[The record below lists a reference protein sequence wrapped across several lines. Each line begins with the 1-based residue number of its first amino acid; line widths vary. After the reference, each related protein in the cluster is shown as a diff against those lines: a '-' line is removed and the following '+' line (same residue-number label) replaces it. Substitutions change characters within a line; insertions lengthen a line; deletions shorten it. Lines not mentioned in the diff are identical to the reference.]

1 MANTLNA
8 VDVNKADGKP
18 TIDFSPM
25 FMNTFTES
33 INAYDEALE
42 NLKSI
47 VNGSGFTGD
56 YGVCNVKYQMTYV
69 TPKDLS
75 SYVSDL
81 LKAISKGLVACTVSD
96 LERLSVEMAKRFVYD
111 NSGVEL
117 GRDNLM
123 ATATYVDPR
132 TQTLMDILVQTQN
145 TFFDRMVYS
154 KYEMNERTK
163 AMKKDVDTM
172 NGMHFGAAM
181 KAVVNQLPKLIEN
194 AMGETVKDGCVCCD
208 CALVTAYI
216 ETFILF
222 MCSLNTCC
230 ITQMIGYARPRSTF
244 LEKENDK
251 VTQESFST
259 RNFAPIMV
267 VLSAGDSKLAKPIR
281 AVTHSKWTHCS
292 LAFDPDLKEMFS
304 YGARLNDDEE
314 NPNKMGLKRE
324 SLQASNLSDKDI
336 CVFGFYIPA
345 EIHEQ
350 MHKNVLERYADRD
363 NSKFDLLLLF
373 KKALNDNTKEPNS
386 DTKKICTTFT
396 NDLIRMCGRPLSDK
410 SVPSPQ
416 QMKDA
421 CEMSPTDCT
430 FVFEGLAADYN
441 GQEARKRLRAHA
453 RRKASKPF
461 AEYFVE
467 YCPVQTNKVTVRARI
482 PFDINMRSIVL
493 CDATP
498 NFKDVMSAL
507 HFMIDDTRSPINT
520 LLVKFATLKSIPG
533 SAECAPCITM
543 FEPYLRH
550 CECDGCIDNGRSW
563 LREVAGFNTDPNWL
577 DKIAYGN
584 QFMDGNYRL
593 DAVGNENKHPILRTL
608 EMLHRMY
615 CGCGLKTNE
624 ELADNILRIAG
635 VMKHVVMISGDFDN
649 RELVVDILSA
659 LGDCF
664 TRNVM
669 RLYSNNTT
677 VIVYDDDMQDTMIPG
692 YQFCEEFAVYVE
704 DGTVAKPVV
713 QVQDGDGQQIKTMP
727 KNAVLSKLASLI
739 RKFSEWLQKKFANVP
754 NSFTALNG
762 PKIAYIKAHAK
773 MNTAIGD
780 AIKAKSLTI
789 NLTNF
794 PLYKIPAKDM
804 INKSEALANAL
815 QAYKNDHST
824 IKDVQSLEAMCYP
837 GDEATA
843 KSIAAMTDEKA
854 KQQAISN
861 YILFSDTQKT
871 YTMPTPMQV
880 EGWNEMVNDLL
891 ESQKLV
897 EAATKAMYTGLKK
910 ASDLLQGIVK
920 EEETAANK
928 AGNQNQEGASV
939 EMTGDIFQEADPATP
954 QGTTAVQTQNMQ
966 LNGNGSQPPAQ
977 QGQQAEGAPTVN
989 AKTLYDAIQKI
1000 MTNYQMRAVNLLTKQ
1015 FFDTYYDAYKKIVD
1029 AYQTQT
1035 KTNKNPN
1042 NAAQQPA
1049 VQQPAAQESDENAI
1063 GTDAA
1068 MNNMN
1073 VGG

>member
-18 TIDFSPM
+18 KVDFSPM
-25 FMNTFTES
+25 FMSTFTES
-33 INAYDEALE
+33 INAYGDALE

-56 YGVCNVKYQMTYV
+56 YGVCNAKYQMTYV
-69 TPKDLS
+69 TPKDLA
-75 SYVSDL
+75 SYVADV

-96 LERLSVEMAKRFVYD
+96 LERLSVELAKQFVRD

-123 ATATYVDPR
+123 ATASYVDPR
-132 TQTLMDILVQTQN
+132 TETLMDILVQTQN

-163 AMKKDVDTM
+163 AMKKDLDTM
-172 NGMHFGAAM
+172 SGMHFGAAM
-181 KAVVNQLPKLIEN
+181 KAVVNQLPKLIADQMEEN
-194 AMGETVKDGCVCCD
+194 AKDGCACCD

-244 LEKENDK
+244 LEKEKEKEK

-259 RNFAPIMV
+259 KGFAPLLI
-267 VLSAGDSKLAKPIR
+267 VLSAGDSRIAKHIR
-281 AVTHSKWTHCS
+281 NVTKSKWTHCS
-292 LAFDPDLKEMFS
+292 LAFDPELKEMFS

-314 NPNKMGLKRE
+314 HPNKMGLKRE
-324 SLQASNLSDKDI
+324 SLQASNLADKDI
-336 CVFGFYIPA
+336 CVFGFYIPKD
-345 EIHEQ
+345 IHEQ
-350 MHKNVLERYADRD
+350 MHQNVLERYADRD
-363 NSKFDLLLLF
+363 NSKFDLPLLF
-373 KKALNDNTKEPNS
+373 KKALNDNTKGSNS

-396 NDLIRMCGRPLSDK
+396 NDLIKMCGRPFSDK
-410 SVPSPQ
+410 DVPSPQ

-421 CEMSPTDCT
+421 AEMSPTDCT
-430 FVFEGLAADYN
+430 FIFEGQAGEYSSS
-441 GQEARKRLRAHA
+441 EARKRLHAHA
-453 RRKASKPF
+453 RRKSSKPF

-467 YCPVQTNKVTVRARI
+467 YCPVQTATCTVRARI

-507 HFMIDDTRSPINT
+507 QFMLDDARSPINT
-520 LLVKFATLKSIPG
+520 LLVKFATMSTIPS
-533 SAECAPCITM
+533 SAECAPSIAM

-550 CECDGCIDNGRSW
+550 CGCDGCIDNGRAW
-563 LREVAGFNTDPNWL
+563 LHEIAGFNTDPNWL

-584 QFMDGNYRL
+584 QFLDGNYRL
-593 DAVGNENKHPILRTL
+593 DAVGNENKHPILKTL

-624 ELADNILRIAG
+624 ELANNILRIAG
-635 VMKHVVMISGDFDN
+635 VMRHVVMVSGDFDN
-649 RELVVDILSA
+649 RELVVDILA
-659 LGDCF
+659 TLGDCF

-704 DGTVAKPVV
+704 DGTTAKPVV
-713 QVQDGDGQQIKTMP
+713 QVQGGDGQQIKTMP
-727 KNAVLSKLASLI
+727 KNAILSKLMSLI

-762 PKIAYIKAHAK
+762 PKIAYIKTHQK
-773 MNTAIGD
+773 MND
-780 AIKAKSLTI
+780 AIAAAIQAKTLSVT
-789 NLTNF
+789 LTNF
-794 PLYKIPAKDM
+794 PLYKIPAKSM
-804 INKSEALANAL
+804 IDKSEALANAL
-815 QAYKNDHST
+815 QAYKNDKST
-824 IKDVQSLEAMCYP
+824 ITDVQTLEAMCYP
-837 GDEATA
+837 GDDATA
-843 KSIAAMTDEKA
+843 KKIAGLGDDKEKQ
-854 KQQAISN
+854 KAIAN
-861 YILFSDTQKT
+861 YILFGDTEKT
-871 YTMPTPMQV
+871 FTMPTPMQV
-880 EGWNEMVNDLL
+880 EGWKEMVNDLL
-891 ESQKLV
+891 SSQKLI
-897 EAATKAMYTGLKK
+897 ESATKSMYTGLKK
-910 ASDLLQGIVK
+910 ATDLLNGIVK
-920 EEETAANK
+920 EEEAAANK
-928 AGNQNQEGASV
+928 AQNQENIHQNAAPV
-939 EMTGDIFQEADPATP
+939 DMTGDVVQESDNVVKPDDPLTS
-954 QGTTAVQTQNMQ
+954 T
-966 LNGNGSQPPAQ
+966 AQ
-977 QGQQAEGAPTVN
+977 QGQQTQNQTAKPSVD
-989 AKTLYDAIQKI
+989 AKTLYDTVQKI
-1000 MTNYQMRAVNLLTKQ
+1000 MTNYQMQAVNLLTKQ

-1035 KTNKNPN
+1035 KLNKNPD
-1042 NAAQQPA
+1042 NAAKPTDQGQPTD
-1049 VQQPAAQESDENAI
+1049 QAAAGAGAQTPE
-1063 GTDAA
+1063 T
-1068 MNNMN
+1068 
-1073 VGG
+1073 